1 MTTTFDCPASRA
13 VFESSGS
20 SLGKIAAGVS
30 AVEAQTIAAIAMSR
44 TTPAGAG
51 GRKNNL
57 GKNWRMGFEKS
68 RSAGFLVKA
77 SIEPEPRLTALAPGR
92 RNKTR
97 RRGTI
102 DGWPIPGK
110 SPRGDQISWHR
121 LDETAMA
128 LGVISA
134 ALA

>member
-20 SLGKIAAGVS
+20 SLGKIAAEVS

-44 TTPAGAG
+44 TAPAGAG

-77 SIEPEPRLTALAPGR
+77 SIEPEPTFDGLGARPPEQDTPQKNDRRLAHPWRITQR
-92 RNKTR
+92 
-97 RRGTI
+97 
-102 DGWPIPGK
+102 
-110 SPRGDQISWHR
+110 
-121 LDETAMA
+121 
-128 LGVISA
+128 
-134 ALA
+134 